1 MRIDGFGANGYYD
14 ASPSSPQKNDK
25 RTEAQM
31 PSAATASDSKDP
43 GHMRLNFYLIKSIVV
58 GALGGLLFGF
68 DTVVI
73 AGTTHSLTLI
83 YHLTADQLGITVASA
98 LAGTVV
104 GSLLAGIPGEQLG
117 GRESLRIMAVLYVI
131 SAIGSAIAWNW
142 GSLVLFR
149 FIGGLGIGGSSVIG
163 PVYIAELAPAKLRGR
178 LVAIFQIN
186 IVIGILVAFLSNY
199 LVGRAGFGENEWR
212 VELGIAGIPAILF
225 LVTLFGIPRSPRWL
239 VTKGFT
245 EEARTVLHQIGEPDP
260 DAELRTIA
268 DSVHLGASAQTESL
282 FQWKYRYPIFLGVS
296 VAFFNQTAGINAILY
311 YSNYIFEQAGF
322 TKLSAD
328 LQSVAIGVMN
338 LLATLVGMA
347 LIDKLGR
354 KTLLLIGSVGMA
366 ACLAG
371 VAMIFRSQQNLS
383 AMLWLLVIYIAF
395 FAISQGAVIW
405 VFISEVFPNKVRA
418 KGQSLGSGTH
428 WVMNCLIQAVF
439 PVVISRYS
447 RPAPFAIFAAMMVLQ
462 FFVVLLWYPET
473 KGISLEDMQRKFGIE

>member
-1 MRIDGFGANGYYD
+1 
-14 ASPSSPQKNDK
+14 
-25 RTEAQM
+25 
-31 PSAATASDSKDP
+31 
-43 GHMRLNFYLIKSIVV
+43 MRLNFYLIKSIVV

-73 AGTTHSLTLI
+73 AGTTHSLTQI
-83 YHLTADQLGITVASA
+83 YHLSADQLGWTVASA
-98 LAGTVV
+98 LLGTVI
-104 GSLLAGIPGEQLG
+104 GSLFAGIPGERLG

-131 SAIGSAIAWNW
+131 SAIGSAFAWSW

-199 LVGRAGFGENEWR
+199 LIGRAGFGENEWR
-212 VELGIAGIPAILF
+212 MELGIAALPAVLF

-239 VTKGFT
+239 VTRGMT
-245 EEARTVLHQIGEPDP
+245 AEARTVLAQIGEPDP
-260 DAELRTIA
+260 DRELNDIA
-268 DSVHLGASAQTESL
+268 QSVHLGASAKSESV
-282 FQWKYRYPIFLGVS
+282 FQWKYRYPLFLGIS

-338 LLATLVGMA
+338 LLATLVAMT
-347 LIDKLGR
+347 LIDRLGR

-366 ACLAG
+366 CCLGG
-371 VAMIFRSQQNLS
+371 VATVFKTQQHLG
-383 AMLWLLVIYIAF
+383 ALLPLLVIYIAF

-428 WVMNCLIQAVF
+428 WVMNFLIQLVF
-439 PVVISRYS
+439 PVLITRYS
-447 RPAPFAIFAAMMVLQ
+447 KYAPFEFFAAMMVVQ
-462 FFVVLLWYPET
+462 FIVVLLWYPET
-473 KGISLEDMQRKFGIE
+473 KGVTLEEMQYKLGVE